1 MQAKANGHTAFK
13 HYSSGIGIS
22 VSNPSNGAHVVFTM
36 AKEPG
41 PDVEV
46 KTVWPEDDD
55 ELDEEE
61 EEEDAL
67 ANALVNCDNL
77 LALPVNS

>member
-1 MQAKANGHTAFK
+1 
-13 HYSSGIGIS
+13 
-22 VSNPSNGAHVVFTM
+22 M

-61 EEEDAL
+61 EDDDEL

-77 LALPVNS
+77 LTLPVNS